1 VSKIKSHIQK
11 VRQAYSSLPSFN
23 LTSIMT
29 AYDAFIANGVSEE
42 GLGIKN
48 DCDRESWQK
57 MTIGEYMT
65 GPHGADYNKSKF

>member
-23 LTSIMT
+23 LTSSMT
-29 AYDAFIANGVSEE
+29 AYAFIANGVPEE

-48 DCDRESWQK
+48 DSDGEPRQK
-57 MTIGEYMT
+57 MTIG
-65 GPHGADYNKSKF
+65 

>member
-1 VSKIKSHIQK
+1 
-11 VRQAYSSLPSFN
+11 
-23 LTSIMT
+23 MT